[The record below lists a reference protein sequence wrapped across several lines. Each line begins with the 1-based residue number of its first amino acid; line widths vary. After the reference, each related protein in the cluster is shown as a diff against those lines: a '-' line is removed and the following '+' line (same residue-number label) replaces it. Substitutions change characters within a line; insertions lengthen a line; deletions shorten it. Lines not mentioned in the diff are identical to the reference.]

1 MAMRMRVVPVSTM
14 PAVEDRMFVDVP
26 YLMDWS
32 MPKKSEAGD
41 VRVRGLQSGGR
52 HLNTSAGGRR
62 QRDPN
67 STTTRWARTQS

>member
-1 MAMRMRVVPVSTM
+1 MSVVPVSTM

-41 VRVRGLQSGGR
+41 VRVRGLQAADSQMSRG
-52 HLNTSAGGRR
+52 AGVGV
-62 QRDPN
+62 
-67 STTTRWARTQS
+67 SVTRT

>member
-1 MAMRMRVVPVSTM
+1 MRDIGMARGDIPVAMRMRVVPVSTM

-52 HLNTSAGGRR
+52 HLNG
-62 QRDPN
+62 D
-67 STTTRWARTQS
+67 ARVGH